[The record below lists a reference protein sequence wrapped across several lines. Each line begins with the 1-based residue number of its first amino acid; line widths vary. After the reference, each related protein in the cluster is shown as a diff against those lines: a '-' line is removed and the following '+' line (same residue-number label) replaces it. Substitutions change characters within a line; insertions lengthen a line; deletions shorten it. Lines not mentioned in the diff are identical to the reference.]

1 MFQSASQ
8 LVPATLLSMSV
19 VTALGNWYLRPE
31 RSYAWAASLA
41 VMAVMAV
48 ALLVAGRRWAFVP
61 QCARNSVGQAVSLG
75 SLVMLVPLLAK
86 LGQGLGLL
94 EEADFARR
102 FTMASFGIL
111 LVVVGNAMPKTLQ
124 PLARMTCDVAAV
136 QAFQRFA
143 VGAQGQLV
151 VDAAGDEVVGQ
162 LVDFGFGD
170 FLELVQVDRP
180 HDFVGVGGR
189 IAGVSWLGGTAGLGG
204 EDGGAGG
211 E

>member
-143 VGAQGQLV
+143 GWTWVLTGLGYTFVWLALPLTIAKPISLAVLLTGMLMV
-151 VDAAGDEVVGQ
+151 VA
-162 LVDFGFGD
+162 
-170 FLELVQVDRP
+170 
-180 HDFVGVGGR
+180 R
-189 IAGVSWLGGTAGLGG
+189 IAKWRFA
-204 EDGGAGG
+204 
-211 E
+211 